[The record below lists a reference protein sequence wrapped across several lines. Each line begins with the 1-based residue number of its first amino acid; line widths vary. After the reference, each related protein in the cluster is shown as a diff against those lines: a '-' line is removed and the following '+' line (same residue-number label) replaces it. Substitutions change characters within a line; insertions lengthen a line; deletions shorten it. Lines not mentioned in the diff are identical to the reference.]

1 MGRLRNAL
9 GPAEERLPRYVL
21 GLGALLTLVL
31 VGEVLSL
38 VPRGTDAMYQPEYLI
53 GVVSAVPFIVGITYG
68 GYWLRRS
75 KLTPDRY
82 PRVGRWCAGGLF
94 VFLLI
99 NLALIAVMGGGSM
112 LLVVGWIRWAVSLGA
127 GVGLLVG
134 IVEAR
139 AIQEALAAERAVL
152 RAENLESQR
161 DLLDY
166 LNSILRHEVLNSA
179 AIIGGYASLLQEEHD
194 DDEQEW
200 RYARTIDRQAADMTK
215 VIRDVRVLL
224 STTSGGE
231 NLERMDLARVL
242 RDEVRKLHDRYRT
255 VEVETSIPDD
265 AVVAADDLL
274 PRAFANVLS
283 NAVEHNDATTPRVTV
298 TVEPGPE
305 SVVVEIADNGPG
317 IPDEDVDSLFD
328 RTEARG
334 STHGLGL
341 YLVGTILD
349 RYGGSIELASTGADG
364 SAFVIELPRA
374 SEESDGLYPDERATP
389 PLPNDRSERR

>member
-1 MGRLRNAL
+1 MDRLRNVL
-9 GPAEERLPRYVL
+9 GPAEERIPRYVL
-21 GLGALLTLVL
+21 ALGALLTLLL
-31 VGEVLSL
+31 VGEFLSL
-38 VPRGTDAMYQPEYLI
+38 LVRGTDEVYQPEFLI

-75 KLTPDRY
+75 TLSPDRY
-82 PRVGRWCAGGLF
+82 PRIGRWCAGGLV

-99 NLALIAVMGGGSM
+99 NLALIAVMGGGS
-112 LLVVGWIRWAVSLGA
+112 LPLVVGWIRWAVSLGA

-139 AIQEALAAERAVL
+139 AIQEALAAERAAL

-194 DDEQEW
+194 EDEQEW

-242 RDEVRKLHDRYRT
+242 RDEVRKLHDRYRV

-265 AVVAADDLL
+265 AAVAADDLL
-274 PRAFANVLS
+274 PRVFANVLS

-305 SVVVEIADNGPG
+305 TVVVEIADNGPG
-317 IPDEDVDSLFD
+317 IPEEDVDTLFD
-328 RTEARG
+328 RTEATG
-334 STHGLGL
+334 GTHGMGL
-341 YLVGTILD
+341 YLVGRILD
-349 RYGGSIELASTGADG
+349 RYDGSIELASTGADG
-364 SAFVIELPRA
+364 STFVIELPRA
-374 SEESDGLYPDERATP
+374 SEESDGHHPAEGTAP
-389 PLPNDRSERR
+389 SLPNERSERG